1 MKSSLKTFLWILS
14 GVVVFCLAL
23 ELGWDLRTAWEPQRG
38 LRAWVKFGQEV
49 EKLYRQDKDGGKTPE
64 ETMSLFLDALRRGDT
79 DQASKYFILD
89 KQDQWREDLAKI
101 KADGYLDEMVE
112 DVSRATLA
120 EKGEIETTYYMKSF
134 DESGKELSTP
144 IILNFNQKSGV
155 WKISVL

>member
-1 MKSSLKTFLWILS
+1 MKSGIKTFLWIFS
-14 GVVVFCLAL
+14 GVVIFCLAL

-64 ETMSLFLDALRRGDT
+64 ETMALFLDALRRGDT

-112 DVSRATLA
+112 DVGKATLVEKNEA
-120 EKGEIETTYYMKSF
+120 EATYYMKSF

>member
-1 MKSSLKTFLWILS
+1 MKSGLKTFLWIFS
-14 GVVVFCLAL
+14 GVVIFCLAL

-64 ETMSLFLDALRRGDT
+64 ETMALFLDALRSGDT

-89 KQDQWREDLAKI
+89 KQDQWREDLVKI

-112 DVSRATLA
+112 DVGGATLA
-120 EKGEIETTYYMKSF
+120 EKNEAEATYYMKSF

>member
-1 MKSSLKTFLWILS
+1 MKAGLKTFLWIFS
-14 GVVVFCLAL
+14 GVVIFCLAL

-64 ETMSLFLDALRRGDT
+64 ETLALFLDALRRGDT

-112 DVSRATLA
+112 DVSGATLA
-120 EKGEIETTYYMKSF
+120 EKNETEAIYYRQTIDELGNKF
-134 DESGKELSTP
+134 DAS
-144 IILNFNQKSGV
+144 IILEKNNQSGV

>member
-1 MKSSLKTFLWILS
+1 MKSGLKTFLWIFS
-14 GVVVFCLAL
+14 GVVIFCLAL

-64 ETMSLFLDALRRGDT
+64 ETMALFLDALRSGDT

-89 KQDQWREDLAKI
+89 KQDQWREDLVKI
-101 KADGYLDEMVE
+101 KADGYLDEII
-112 DVSRATLA
+112 DYA
-120 EKGEIETTYYMKSF
+120 ESAKKTKEEGSF
-134 DESGKELSTP
+134 AWFNIDNTNPNRGSGLIVLEKNNE
-144 IILNFNQKSGV
+144 SGV